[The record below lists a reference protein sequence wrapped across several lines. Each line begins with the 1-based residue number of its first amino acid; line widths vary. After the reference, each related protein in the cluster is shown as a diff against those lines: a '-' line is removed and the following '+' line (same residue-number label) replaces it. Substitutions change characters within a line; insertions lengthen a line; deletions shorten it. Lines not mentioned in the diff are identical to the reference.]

1 MASTFKNFGLDVK
14 VDDNST
20 NNLYTAGGS
29 VSAVVHA
36 LYISNKS
43 ATNVVNV
50 NIKATTDGGST
61 FFHIGKSLEV
71 DVNNTLVLDK
81 PINLESSDVLRI
93 FADPITATRDVKT
106 VDTITGGTGG
116 SANTYSLQ
124 QTSTTGSG
132 TNAVIS
138 AVLDGTST
146 PVITIS
152 AGGTGHEVG
161 DVITFGNIAPDG
173 STVQGGGMTD
183 ITVRVAS
190 TTASD
195 SVDIEA
201 FASILEIS

>member
-1 MASTFKNFGLDVK
+1 MASSFKNFGLDVK

-81 PINLESSDVLRI
+81 PINLESNDILRI
-93 FADPITATRDVKT
+93 FADPITTTRDVKT
-106 VDTITGGTGG
+106 VDTVTGGTPG
-116 SANTYSLQ
+116 TYSLQ

-132 TNAVIS
+132 TSAVIS
-138 AVLDGTST
+138 AVLDGSAT

-152 AGGTGHEVG
+152 AGGSGHEVG

-195 SVDIEA
+195 SVDI
-201 FASILEIS
+201 